1 MADLSIT
8 AANVVSTGTMGVGTA
23 GGTITAGQVV
33 RLNTSSQVVTAS
45 DDSATNA
52 AALGI
57 ALNGASSG
65 QPVSYHVSGEIN
77 PGATVAVGKVYVV
90 STSGGIAP
98 IDDVAGGE
106 YITYLGVGLT
116 SSSLSVQIHAS
127 GVAAAGAVA

>member
-1 MADLSIT
+1 MADLTVT
-8 AANVVSTGTMGVGTA
+8 AGSVVSTGTQGVGTA

-33 RLNTSSQVVTAS
+33 RLNTSNEVVTAS

-65 QPVSYHVSGEIN
+65 QPVSYHTAGNIN

-106 YITYLGVGLT
+106 YITYLGVGTTT
-116 SSSLSVQIHAS
+116 SNLSVQIHVS